1 MSSESSP
8 QASRGGDVPQA
19 GLAAVTRDSGR
30 TLVGVGIVLSILGL
44 LAIVFPFYTGLSLSI
59 LLGAL
64 LVVGAFLH
72 VANAFSAPGWIGSV
86 VQAVLAVVYVIA
98 GIALL
103 ANPTV
108 GLVTLTLLVLAYFV
122 VEGVALIGMG
132 IALRSERNWV
142 WSVLSGGLSLVLAA
156 LIWLGLPSSAAWA
169 VGLLFGVNLMSTGIA
184 MVMLGWGSR
193 GATDEEVAQS
203 VA

>member
-1 MSSESSP
+1 MSKESSP
-8 QASRGGDVPQA
+8 QASHSEEIPKA
-19 GLAAVTRDSGR
+19 GLSAVTNDSGR
-30 TLVGVGIVLSILGL
+30 SLVGVGIVLSILGL
-44 LAIVFPFYTGLSLSI
+44 LAIVFPFVTGLSLSI
-59 LLGAL
+59 LLGVL
-64 LVVGAFLH
+64 LVVGGFLH
-72 VANAFSAPGWIGSV
+72 VANAFSAPGWTGSI
-86 VQAVLAVVYVIA
+86 VQVVLAVVYVIA

-122 VEGVALIGMG
+122 VEGVVLIGMG
-132 IALRSERNWV
+132 IALRAERNWA

-169 VGLLFGVNLMSTGIA
+169 VGLLFGVNLLSTGVA
-184 MVMLGWGSR
+184 MVMLGWGNDR
-193 GATDEEVAQS
+193 TTEEITQS